1 MSLLAKG
8 AVVGSGIDATAMA
21 VGGEVGVGDSAGV
34 MVTVAVA
41 STAAVGDGKGRSVGD
56 GVGMG
61 DGSAA
66 AVGEGWGGSVGDGVS
81 VGEAAGGRAVGVV
94 VGRGSDGCWSVVEPQ
109 PVKTNANRSKL
120 YTISRL

>member
-41 STAAVGDGKGRSVGD
+41 STAAVGEGKGR
-56 GVGMG
+56 
-61 DGSAA
+61 
-66 AVGEGWGGSVGDGVS
+66 SVGDGVS